1 MKNLLKILK
10 KSTLSIIAI
19 LVLLTI
25 EAFGELALPDFT
37 SDIINIGIQQKGIER
52 VAPDIIRK
60 SQLDMLSAFMNDDE
74 KSAVMENYHDSKVD
88 YSNEYGQIFRI
99 NDDLSK
105 ETYDNLDSIFGKSV
119 FTAYYIQQASAGLSP
134 EAAAQMQFIQ
144 AAEEEY
150 EKYDESMIS
159 QMAVAFIQ
167 SEYEALG
174 VDMDKMQLDYIIQTG
189 LKMLSIALIIAVCTV
204 FITLLA
210 ARISAS
216 ASRDLRRMVFR
227 KVIRFTGNEF
237 NKFSTASLITRC
249 TNDIQQIQMVIIM
262 VLRMVAYAPI
272 IGIGAYLKVLNQ
284 GASMSWVIGVGV
296 IAVISIVMLLF
307 ACSLPKFKILQ
318 QLVDKLNLVSREILT
333 GLPVIRAFSREE
345 HEKIRFDNANTEL
358 TRVNLF
364 VNRIM
369 AVMMPFMTFIM
380 NGMSVL
386 IIWVGA
392 KQVDI
397 GNMQVGDLTAFISY
411 TIQIIMAFLMIS
423 MMSIFLPRALVSLK
437 RIDEVITTEISIIE
451 PEKSA
456 ESDSSKR
463 GTVEFRNVSFKYPGA
478 DENVIE
484 DISFTAKPG
493 ETTAIIGSTGSGKST
508 LINLIPKFYEAGD
521 GEILV
526 NGVNVKDVTS
536 HDLRQSIGYVPQ
548 KAFLFS
554 GTIASNIAYGS
565 DDCSDENI
573 RSAAETA
580 QALEFINSKAK
591 QFDDDISQGGAN
603 VSGGQKQRLSIARAI
618 AKKPDIYI
626 FDDSFSALDYK
637 TDSALRKALR
647 EKTKDSTIIIV
658 AQRISTVLNAEQI
671 IVLDDGRIVGKGSH
685 RELMQSCETY
695 RQIAVSQLSKE
706 ELE

>member
-10 KSTLSIIAI
+10 KSTLAIIAI

-25 EAFGELALPDFT
+25 EAFGELALPDYT

-60 SQLDMLSAFMNDDE
+60 SQLDMLSAFMNEDE
-74 KSAVMENYHDSKVD
+74 KSAVMENYHDSNAD

-99 NDDLSK
+99 NNDLSK
-105 ETYDNLDSIFGKSV
+105 ETYDNLDSIFGKAV
-119 FTAYYIQQASAGLSP
+119 FTAYYIQQAASGLSA
-134 EAAAQMQFIQ
+134 EDAAQMQFIQ
-144 AAEEEY
+144 AAKEEY

-167 SEYEALG
+167 SEYETLG
-174 VDMDKMQLDYIIQTG
+174 VDMDKMQLDYIIHTG
-189 LKMLSIALIIAVCTV
+189 LKMLSIALITAVCTV

-216 ASRDLRRMVFR
+216 ASRDLRSMVFR
-227 KVIRFTGNEF
+227 KVIQFTGNEF

-296 IAVISIVMLLF
+296 IGVISIVMLLF

-318 QLVDKLNLVSREILT
+318 QLVDKLNLVSREIIT

-386 IIWVGA
+386 IIWVGS

-437 RIDEVITTEISIIE
+437 RIDEVINTEISIRE

-456 ESDSSKR
+456 EFDSSQR
-463 GTVEFRNVSFKYPGA
+463 GVVEFRNVSFKYPGA

-508 LINLIPKFYEAGD
+508 LINLIPKFYEASD

-536 HDLRQSIGYVPQ
+536 HDLRKSIGYVPQ

-565 DDCSDENI
+565 EDSSDENI

-580 QALEFINSKAK
+580 QALEFINSKIK
-591 QFDDDISQGGAN
+591 QFDDDISQGGTN

-685 RELMQSCETY
+685 KELMQSCETY